1 MPRAPR
7 LRRRLLG
14 SRSPRVPRRG
24 RALAGPGIRVGSA
37 CTAPSA
43 APAATPAT
51 ADPQAGSRE
60 AGAKG
65 GRCSAPRASP
75 SRGRTHLTNP
85 RRPLPALRGA
95 HKTPQSAPPSSER
108 RTTAGRRRYTSP
120 RRAHCAGSRRGSVGL
135 RLRRERGLKRP
146 GPAVG
151 RPAGGGAGA
160 GQGRC
165 LVGPEGPA
173 RSRAPW
179 RQEVLFPG
187 TGVWASGVAE
197 GGFPGNEPESAHSL
211 VSLGSIGG
219 LGLTSSV
226 LGSAGV
232 GKRTFDV
239 S

>member
-1 MPRAPR
+1 M
-7 LRRRLLG
+7 
-14 SRSPRVPRRG
+14 PRRG
-24 RALAGPGIRVGSA
+24 SALAGPGIRVGSP

-43 APAATPAT
+43 APAAAPAT
-51 ADPQAGSRE
+51 AAPQAGSRE

-75 SRGRTHLTNP
+75 SRGRTHLRNP

-95 HKTPQSAPPSSER
+95 HRTPQSAPPNSER

-146 GPAVG
+146 GPTVG
-151 RPAGGGAGA
+151 RPAGGGAG
-160 GQGRC
+160 RC
-165 LVGPEGPA
+165 RGGASWGPRGL
-173 RSRAPW
+173 RAPAPPGAKRGSSQVPGFGTQVLLRAVSRGTSLSRRTSLFPW
-179 RQEVLFPG
+179 APQEVLG
-187 TGVWASGVAE
+187 
-197 GGFPGNEPESAHSL
+197 
-211 VSLGSIGG
+211 
-219 LGLTSSV
+219 V

-232 GKRTFDV
+232 GNRTFDV